1 MKEILEEANQLIEK
15 GAPFEYWLLL
25 EKSQTKMSYVEDK
38 VLGEIENGVVVKGKL
53 FLGKNSI
60 IKSGTRIEGNVY
72 IGDNCIIGPNA
83 FLRNGTIIA
92 SNCFVGTSE
101 IKNSIILSNSKI
113 PHFSYVGDSIIG
125 RNCNLGAGTKIANL
139 RHDKD
144 SVKVMINGEQKDSK
158 SKKLGALI
166 FDDVKTGINSSI
178 NCGVILPKGS
188 MIKPNE
194 FVRVSR
200 I

>member
-15 GAPFEYWLLL
+15 GVVFEYWLLL
-25 EKSQTKMSYVEDK
+25 EKSQAKMSYVEDK

-53 FLGKNSI
+53 FLGKNSV

-72 IGDNCIIGPNA
+72 VGENCIIGPNA
-83 FLRNGTIIA
+83 FLRDGTVID
-92 SNCFVGTSE
+92 SNSFIGTSE
-101 IKNSIILSNSKI
+101 IKNSIILSNTKI

-139 RHDKD
+139 RHDKE
-144 SVKVMINGEQKDSK
+144 SVKVIFNGKQKNSK

-178 NCGVILPKGS
+178 NCGVILEKGS
-188 MIKPNE
+188 KVLPNE
-194 FVRVSR
+194 FRKK
-200 I
+200 

>member
-1 MKEILEEANQLIEK
+1 MKEILEEANQLMEK
-15 GAPFEYWLLL
+15 GAVFEYWLLL
-25 EKSQTKMSYVEDK
+25 EKSQAKMGYVEDK
-38 VLGEIENGVVVKGKL
+38 VLGEIENGVVIKGKL
-53 FLGKNSI
+53 FLGKNSV

-72 IGDNCIIGPNA
+72 IADNCIIGPNA
-83 FLRNGTIIA
+83 FLRDGTIID
-92 SNCFVGTSE
+92 SNSFIGTSE
-101 IKNSIILSNSKI
+101 IKNSIVLSNSKI

-139 RHDKD
+139 RHDKN
-144 SVKVMINGEQKDSK
+144 SVKVMINGSKVDSK
-158 SKKLGALI
+158 TKKLGALI

-178 NCGVILPKGS
+178 NCGVILEKS
-188 MIKPNE
+188 TMIKPNE